1 MPKKIIKKTA
11 EKAEEKAKKMPES
24 NGDELKASA
33 SYSAKDIYV
42 LEGLEPVRK
51 RPGMYI
57 GSTGVDG
64 LHHLVWEVV
73 DNSLDEAMAGFAKNI
88 RVELLPE
95 NKVAITDDGRGIP
108 VDIHPQTKK
117 SALETALC
125 TLHAGGKF
133 GGESYKVSGGLHGVG
148 VSVVNALSIWMK
160 AEVSK
165 DGGEYIQEYKI
176 GKPQYKVKKVGASKK
191 TGTKITFQPDSSVFG
206 KVEFNKKTII
216 DHLRQQAFL
225 TKGVKIEIIDW
236 REEIPYYYSFCFGGG
251 LLAFINYLNRFN
263 QRIQDEPFYVHKT
276 YEHIEIEAVFI
287 YNQEIESQ
295 ELSFA
300 NNIYTPDGGMHLTG
314 FRSALTRSLN
324 DYARSGN
331 YLKSSDDNLIGDDI
345 REGLSAIVSVKL
357 REPQFEGQTKARL
370 GNPPARTAVEAV
382 VAEALKEFLEKNSSE
397 ARAVIERCLLTAKA
411 RKAAKAAKETVLRKG
426 ILDGMTLPGKLADC
440 SSKDAEESELFIV
453 EGDSAGGCFNG
464 DTKIALVDGKNLSF
478 KELVKEYQEGKKN
491 YCYTIKSDKSI
502 GIGEIKNPRITK
514 KTAKT
519 IKIVF
524 DNNEEIICTPDHK
537 FMLRGGG
544 YKAAKDLT
552 MEDSLMPLY
561 RQYSEIGG
569 KITIKG
575 YEMVFDILKNNWIF
589 THLLADKFNLEKGVY
604 FKKEDEVIHHEDFD
618 KLNNNPDN
626 LLRMSK
632 MGHLLHHAKILEKT
646 LHREDVKEKIKQI
659 HQSKEYREKIKKI
672 MARPEIK
679 KILSEKAKKQW
690 QNEEYKSYMA
700 EKFLEFYRNNN
711 SYRRKNSILLNEAQ
725 KLYWSR
731 IENRKKQALRVK
743 EYFASHP
750 ETKKWLSE
758 TAEKQWTDLELRNW
772 RSETTKKQWTPDF
785 RKARKE
791 AYNKTYLE
799 KALSVLHGIYQKNKS
814 FNEEDYSQV
823 RKLTSDKSL
832 IRYNTICQ
840 RFFGGDENK
849 FKEAIFNYNHR
860 IKTIIP
866 LKEKFDVYDL
876 EVPETHNFALASGV
890 FVHNSAKSARDRR
903 FQAILPLR
911 GKILNVEKSRIDK
924 MLLNK
929 EIRSLVMAIGTAIGD
944 EFDLSKL
951 RYYKIIIATDADVDG
966 AHIRTL
972 LLTLFYR
979 YFNEVVTSGH
989 LYIAPPP
996 LYRLQSGKEIKYAYN
1011 DLEKE
1016 KILKEMTDARL
1027 ARKKLK
1033 EKDKEEIEEINEVEA
1048 VTEGETISE
1057 KRPGIGIQR
1066 YKGLGEMNPEQ
1077 LWETTMD
1084 TERRVLKQVMVE
1096 DAQEAERLFDILMG
1110 EVVEPRKHFIQSQ
1123 ATMVKN
1129 LDI

>member
-1 MPKKIIKKTA
+1 MPKKITKKTA
-11 EKAEEKAKKMPES
+11 EKAEENSKKAVES
-24 NGDELKASA
+24 NGDELKASV

-64 LHHLVWEVV
+64 LHHLIWEVV

-95 NKVAITDDGRGIP
+95 NKVVVTDDGRGIP

-148 VSVVNALSIWMK
+148 VSVVNALSTWMK
-160 AEVSK
+160 AEVNK
-165 DGGEYIQEYKI
+165 DGGEYIQEYKTGI
-176 GKPQYKVKKVGASKK
+176 PQYKVKKIGVSKT
-191 TGTKITFQPDSSVFG
+191 TGTKIIFQPDKSVFG
-206 KVEFNKKTII
+206 DVEFNKKTIV

-236 REEIPYYYSFCFGGG
+236 REEVPYYYSFCFEGG

-263 QRIQDEPFYVHKT
+263 QRVQDEPFYVHKT
-276 YEHIEIEAVFI
+276 SEHIDVEATFLYSQDIET
-287 YNQEIESQ
+287 Q

-370 GNPPARTAVEAV
+370 GNPPARTAVETI
-382 VAEALKEFLEKNSSE
+382 VAEALREFLEKNSSE

-453 EGDSAGGCFNG
+453 EGDSAGG
-464 DTKIALVDGKNLSF
+464 
-478 KELVKEYQEGKKN
+478 
-491 YCYTIKSDKSI
+491 
-502 GIGEIKNPRITK
+502 
-514 KTAKT
+514 
-519 IKIVF
+519 
-524 DNNEEIICTPDHK
+524 
-537 FMLRGGG
+537 
-544 YKAAKDLT
+544 
-552 MEDSLMPLY
+552 
-561 RQYSEIGG
+561 
-569 KITIKG
+569 
-575 YEMVFDILKNNWIF
+575 
-589 THLLADKFNLEKGVY
+589 
-604 FKKEDEVIHHEDFD
+604 
-618 KLNNNPDN
+618 
-626 LLRMSK
+626 
-632 MGHLLHHAKILEKT
+632 
-646 LHREDVKEKIKQI
+646 
-659 HQSKEYREKIKKI
+659 
-672 MARPEIK
+672 
-679 KILSEKAKKQW
+679 
-690 QNEEYKSYMA
+690 
-700 EKFLEFYRNNN
+700 
-711 SYRRKNSILLNEAQ
+711 
-725 KLYWSR
+725 
-731 IENRKKQALRVK
+731 
-743 EYFASHP
+743 
-750 ETKKWLSE
+750 
-758 TAEKQWTDLELRNW
+758 
-772 RSETTKKQWTPDF
+772 
-785 RKARKE
+785 
-791 AYNKTYLE
+791 
-799 KALSVLHGIYQKNKS
+799 
-814 FNEEDYSQV
+814 
-823 RKLTSDKSL
+823 
-832 IRYNTICQ
+832 
-840 RFFGGDENK
+840 
-849 FKEAIFNYNHR
+849 
-860 IKTIIP
+860 
-866 LKEKFDVYDL
+866 
-876 EVPETHNFALASGV
+876 
-890 FVHNSAKSARDRR
+890 SAKSARDRR

-979 YFNEVVTSGH
+979 YFNEMVANGH
-989 LYIAPPP
+989 LYIAQPP

-1011 DLEKE
+1011 DAEKE
-1016 KILKEMTDARL
+1016 RILKEMTDAKF

-1033 EKDKEEIEEINEVEA
+1033 EKDKEETEEVEEVETAIEGDA
-1048 VTEGETISE
+1048 VSE
-1057 KRPGIGIQR
+1057 KRSGIVIQR

>member
-1 MPKKIIKKTA
+1 MPKKIIKKAA
-11 EKAEEKAKKMPES
+11 EKAEEKEKKVVES

-57 GSTGVDG
+57 GSTGIDG
-64 LHHLVWEVV
+64 LHHLIWEVV

-88 RVELLPE
+88 RVEILPE
-95 NKVAITDDGRGIP
+95 NKVSVTDDGRGIP

-133 GGESYKVSGGLHGVG
+133 GGDSYKVSGGLHGVG
-148 VSVVNALSIWMK
+148 VSVVNALSTWMK
-160 AEVSK
+160 AEVNK
-165 DGGEYIQEYKI
+165 DGGQYVQEYKTGI
-176 GKPQYKVKKVGASKK
+176 PQYKVKKVGTSKT
-191 TGTKITFQPDSSVFG
+191 TGTKITFQPDKSIFG
-206 KVEFNKKTII
+206 NVEFNKKTIV

-236 REEIPYYYSFCFGGG
+236 REEVPYYYSFCFEGG
-251 LLAFINYLNRFN
+251 LLAFITYLNRFN

-276 YEHIEIEAVFI
+276 SDHIDVEATFV
-287 YNQEIESQ
+287 YTQEIETQ

-397 ARAVIERCLLTAKA
+397 ARVVVERCLLTAKA

-453 EGDSAGGCFNG
+453 EGDSAGG
-464 DTKIALVDGKNLSF
+464 
-478 KELVKEYQEGKKN
+478 
-491 YCYTIKSDKSI
+491 
-502 GIGEIKNPRITK
+502 
-514 KTAKT
+514 
-519 IKIVF
+519 
-524 DNNEEIICTPDHK
+524 
-537 FMLRGGG
+537 
-544 YKAAKDLT
+544 
-552 MEDSLMPLY
+552 
-561 RQYSEIGG
+561 
-569 KITIKG
+569 
-575 YEMVFDILKNNWIF
+575 
-589 THLLADKFNLEKGVY
+589 
-604 FKKEDEVIHHEDFD
+604 
-618 KLNNNPDN
+618 
-626 LLRMSK
+626 
-632 MGHLLHHAKILEKT
+632 
-646 LHREDVKEKIKQI
+646 
-659 HQSKEYREKIKKI
+659 
-672 MARPEIK
+672 
-679 KILSEKAKKQW
+679 
-690 QNEEYKSYMA
+690 
-700 EKFLEFYRNNN
+700 
-711 SYRRKNSILLNEAQ
+711 
-725 KLYWSR
+725 
-731 IENRKKQALRVK
+731 
-743 EYFASHP
+743 
-750 ETKKWLSE
+750 
-758 TAEKQWTDLELRNW
+758 
-772 RSETTKKQWTPDF
+772 
-785 RKARKE
+785 
-791 AYNKTYLE
+791 
-799 KALSVLHGIYQKNKS
+799 
-814 FNEEDYSQV
+814 
-823 RKLTSDKSL
+823 
-832 IRYNTICQ
+832 
-840 RFFGGDENK
+840 
-849 FKEAIFNYNHR
+849 
-860 IKTIIP
+860 
-866 LKEKFDVYDL
+866 
-876 EVPETHNFALASGV
+876 
-890 FVHNSAKSARDRR
+890 SAKSARDRR

-989 LYIAPPP
+989 LYIAQPP
-996 LYRLQSGKEIKYAYN
+996 LFRLQSGKEIKYAY
-1011 DLEKE
+1011 DEAEKE
-1016 KILKEMTDARL
+1016 KVLKMMTDAKL

-1033 EKDKEEIEEINEVEA
+1033 EKGKEKEEEEEEIKEA
-1048 VTEGETISE
+1048 EMVEGEAGSE
-1057 KRPGIGIQR
+1057 KRSGIIIQR